1 MKQKN
6 CIFINILLSICEQT
20 GEISDINP
28 NQSDNATKMIEKHN
42 KKHISELE
50 RELLIRIDMKKR
62 LLSEVFINILQ
73 EEINMNLCLY
83 LSKCKLSILPEK
95 IPIANTLE
103 YINMSYNL
111 LLSIPEFIKD
121 FTYLKILKLSHN
133 SIINNDRY
141 KNNEIIQ

>member
-62 LLSEVFINILQ
+62 LLSEVFINIL
-73 EEINMNLCLY
+73 
-83 LSKCKLSILPEK
+83 
-95 IPIANTLE
+95 
-103 YINMSYNL
+103 
-111 LLSIPEFIKD
+111 
-121 FTYLKILKLSHN
+121 
-133 SIINNDRY
+133 
-141 KNNEIIQ
+141 